1 MQFENKQVA
10 QQKPGTAFN
19 VPNSHL
25 SSQQRSMVMSVS
37 SENRTATR
45 SITARDAAQ
54 RMVLVLGV
62 TAMVLFTTQAFAHH
76 GWAWA
81 EEEQSELKGTITEIS
96 MAPPHPVLRVK
107 AQDGRLWRVDLGNP
121 NQTQRSG
128 FTGDT
133 AKEGDDITVLGNR
146 TKEPNEAHMK
156 AVRITVGGKQYDMY
170 PERIKE

>member
-1 MQFENKQVA
+1 
-10 QQKPGTAFN
+10 
-19 VPNSHL
+19 
-25 SSQQRSMVMSVS
+25 MSVPSESRVVTRAVS
-37 SENRTATR
+37 STTR
-45 SITARDAAQ
+45 NVVHRMAFMLFAAA
-54 RMVLVLGV
+54 L
-62 TAMVLFTTQAFAHH
+62 ALFSVQAAAHH

-107 AQDGRLWRVDLGNP
+107 AQDGRLWQVDLGNP

-133 AKEGDDITVLGNR
+133 AKAGDDITVLGNR
-146 TKEPNEAHMK
+146 TKEPNKAHIK

>member
-1 MQFENKQVA
+1 
-10 QQKPGTAFN
+10 
-19 VPNSHL
+19 
-25 SSQQRSMVMSVS
+25 MSVS
-37 SENRTATR
+37 SESRTAIRAHTL
-45 SITARDAAQ
+45 TVRDAAH
-54 RMVLVLGV
+54 RMVLMLCA
-62 TAMVLFTTQAFAHH
+62 TAMVLFTAQAFAHH

-96 MAPPHPVLRVK
+96 MVPPHPVLRVK
-107 AQDGRLWRVDLGNP
+107 AQDGRLWQVDLGNP

-128 FTGDT
+128 FTDDT
-133 AKEGDDITVLGNR
+133 AKVGDDITVLGNR